1 MVNCNLDKLSFLAD
15 VKNIR
20 KMYKCLFCCLR
31 CSTIEIT
38 RCFATGA
45 CVCAYIFKTCLDMN
59 QRQPCS
65 MTTQTEIQFSAG
77 KLTNLSI
84 I

>member
-15 VKNIR
+15 VKNIC

-38 RCFATGA
+38 NVLQPARAS
-45 CVCAYIFKTCLDMN
+45 VPIFLKHAW
-59 QRQPCS
+59 
-65 MTTQTEIQFSAG
+65 I
-77 KLTNLSI
+77 
-84 I
+84 